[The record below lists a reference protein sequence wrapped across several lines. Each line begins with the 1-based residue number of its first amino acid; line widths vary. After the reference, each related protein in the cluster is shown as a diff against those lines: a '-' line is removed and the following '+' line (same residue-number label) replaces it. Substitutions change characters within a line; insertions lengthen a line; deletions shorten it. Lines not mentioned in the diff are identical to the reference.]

1 MKTKKL
7 LVLALAIALIVSSI
21 GFAGAEGNLSAA
33 GEYPIWTGSEPATIT
48 VLIKPSDYVE
58 DHKDNV
64 YTKTI
69 FSCCS

>member
-33 GEYPIWTGSEPATIT
+33 GEYPIWTWLRARHHHCP
-48 VLIKPSDYVE
+48 D
-58 DHKDNV
+58 
-64 YTKTI
+64 
-69 FSCCS
+69 